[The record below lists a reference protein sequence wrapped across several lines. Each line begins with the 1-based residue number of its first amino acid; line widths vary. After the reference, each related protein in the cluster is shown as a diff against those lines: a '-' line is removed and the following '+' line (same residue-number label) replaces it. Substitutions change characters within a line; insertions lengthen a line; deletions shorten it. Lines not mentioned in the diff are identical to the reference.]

1 METLSSETASGLL
14 ALTNELAGA
23 VERAGRVVV
32 AVNARER
39 IPSSGVHWRQNV
51 IVTAAHTV
59 KRREEITI
67 TLQDGR
73 TVPATLVGHDSGTDL
88 AVLRFQG
95 VEMPTAE
102 MGDASRLKVG
112 HLVLAIG
119 HSGESGLS
127 ASLGVI
133 SALGGAWRT
142 WRGGQV
148 DQFVRPDLT
157 FYPGF
162 SGGPLIDVQGRL
174 LGINTSGLSRSIGV
188 TLPASTVNR
197 VIDALLAKGHVA
209 RGFLGLSMY
218 PVRLPDAL
226 KSKWNL
232 PGHGGVIILNIEPGG
247 PADRA
252 GLLIGDVLVA
262 LDGKPV
268 GDTHDVQALLGPES
282 VGKVVT
288 ASLIRGGAPAEL
300 AITVGERPS

>member
-1 METLSSETASGLL
+1 MDTLSSETVSRLL
-14 ALTNELAGA
+14 ALSNELADA
-23 VERAGRVVV
+23 VERASRVVV

-51 IVTAAHTV
+51 IVTAAHTIM
-59 KRREEITI
+59 RSEEITI

-73 TVPATLVGHDSGTDL
+73 MVPATLVGRDAGTDL

-95 VEMPTAE
+95 VEIPTTE
-102 MGDASRLKVG
+102 TGDASRLKVG
-112 HLVLAIG
+112 HMVLAIG
-119 HSGESGLS
+119 RSGENGPS

-174 LGINTSGLSRSIGV
+174 LGINTSGLSRSIGL
-188 TLPASTVNR
+188 TIPTSTVNR
-197 VIDALLAKGHVA
+197 VIGELLEKGHVA

-226 KSKWNL
+226 KSKLNL
-232 PGHGGVIILNIEPGG
+232 SGQGGVIILNVEPNG

-252 GLLIGDVLVA
+252 GFLIGDVLIA

-268 GDTHDVQALLGPES
+268 GDTHEVQALLGPES

-288 ASLIRGGAPAEL
+288 ASLIRGGTLVEL
-300 AITVGERPS
+300 TITVGERPS